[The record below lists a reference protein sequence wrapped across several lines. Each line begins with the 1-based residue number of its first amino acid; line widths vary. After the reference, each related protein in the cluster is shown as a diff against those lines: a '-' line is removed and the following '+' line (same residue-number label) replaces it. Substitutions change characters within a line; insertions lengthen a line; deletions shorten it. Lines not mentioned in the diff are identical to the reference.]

1 MAGSGHFS
9 CVTSVEVVPSAVAG
23 GLQSEVPLLASE
35 EGMEWGRSAEPI
47 DEDRVYHIINVRCV
61 FDS

>member
-1 MAGSGHFS
+1 M
-9 CVTSVEVVPSAVAG
+9 TSVEVVPSAAAG

-47 DEDRVYHIINVRCV
+47 DEDHVYHFINVRYV